1 MNKQDLK
8 RFLKHNN
15 IDFTIHNHLGGVMFD
30 LENLNII
37 RNKYSYGSERGCFE
51 ILNKTT
57 DNIVVLRNTRL
68 KRYILE
74 NK

>member
-8 RFLKHNN
+8 RFLEHNN
-15 IDFTIHNHLGGVMFD
+15 INFAIYNHFGGVMFD

-37 RNKYSYGSERGCFE
+37 RNKYSYGSERGYFE

-57 DNIVVLRNTRL
+57 DNIVVLKNTRL
-68 KRYILE
+68 KKYILE
-74 NK
+74 NQ